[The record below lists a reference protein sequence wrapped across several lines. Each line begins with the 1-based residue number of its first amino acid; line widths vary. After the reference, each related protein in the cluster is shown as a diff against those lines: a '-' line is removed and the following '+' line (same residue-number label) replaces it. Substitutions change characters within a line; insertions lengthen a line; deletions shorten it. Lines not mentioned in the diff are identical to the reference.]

1 MKSNPADA
9 EVTKAQWPGEIGSL
23 RPEFVSIDE
32 DGVHITTK
40 AHLDG
45 GWGYFVP
52 RREGDLPEPA
62 HRFEAVGQGVYWWR
76 PY

>member
-1 MKSNPADA
+1 MKSHPVNA
-9 EVTKAQWPGEIGSL
+9 EVTKAQWPGQIASL
-23 RPEFVSIDE
+23 RPELVSINE

-40 AHLDG
+40 AHFDG

-62 HRFEAVGQGVYWWR
+62 DRFEDVGQGVYWWH